1 MIYFYSFACF
11 ERCCK
16 YTGGSKSS
24 VTVLYSVLF
33 SGLLFGQLL
42 VNTGYMGFIYLLK
55 YVEEYSANK
64 PFVNGL
70 KIEKLT
76 GN

>member
-1 MIYFYSFACF
+1 
-11 ERCCK
+11 
-16 YTGGSKSS
+16 
-24 VTVLYSVLF
+24 LF